1 MRFLAGGGAWR
12 LTRAANGRAVHALCL
27 ARDSGR
33 VAQFTMLDAA
43 LFARPRAMDANTAGT
58 LAGELARSAS
68 ALETAAVGRLHALH
82 AALVLGVENA
92 EAMQRFI
99 SAYLEGD
106 GDVAAAKSIPAQ
118 ALGDA
123 GKVVVRGDVDRIL
136 REAKFRQAPACA
148 RSPRAVARILHGVA
162 SPAFPREDWAKKDVW
177 QRHSLV
183 DFADLVAVASEA
195 FA

>member
-1 MRFLAGGGAWR
+1 
-12 LTRAANGRAVHALCL
+12 VHALCL

-43 LFARPRAMDANTAGT
+43 LFARPRALDDADA
-58 LAGELARSAS
+58 LARELARTAS
-68 ALETAAVGRLHALH
+68 ALELAAVGRLHALH
-82 AALVLGVENA
+82 GALAMGLRDSA
-92 EAMQRFI
+92 AMQRFI

-106 GDVAAAKSIPAQ
+106 GASDAKQSIPTQ

-123 GKVVVRGDVDRIL
+123 GKVVVRGDVDRVL

-162 SPAFPREDWAKKDVW
+162 SPAFSREDWAKKDVW